1 MITAELELPARGSG
15 RARAV
20 GVAAARIWAGPVFIP
35 WLVSRL
41 VVSATLMVVGARS
54 VSDIPDY
61 TRLVMWD
68 GNWYRI
74 IATSGYGLAPH
85 AGQWSTWPFFPL
97 LPALV
102 WLLRQFSAPYTVAL
116 LVWSNAA
123 AFVAFTGV
131 HRAAGM
137 VTTTSA
143 ARWAVWLTALFPGA
157 ITLVMAYPDSLYL
170 AGTVWAFVYLA
181 RHQPA
186 RAGLAAAIAAAA
198 RPNGAIVLVALT
210 VAAIDV
216 SATGRGRRIALVLGP
231 SAAFLAGWLAWL
243 GHATGDAF
251 VFLHAKQ
258 AWTETS
264 LTALISSPL
273 RHRWGLLQFLLGALL
288 VLPFRRRRSRY
299 PRSWGILAV
308 VSLAPSFAFGIVG
321 LARYSIC
328 CFPLAIAAADHLTR
342 RPRHGPERATSSGPP
357 RWPLAI
363 TAALLIAFGVLIT
376 QGSYVP

>member
-1 MITAELELPARGSG
+1 MITELELPERGSG
-15 RARAV
+15 RACPVRTL
-20 GVAAARIWAGPVFIP
+20 AARVWSGPVLVP

-54 VSDIPDY
+54 VSAIPDY

-74 IATSGYGLAPH
+74 IATSGYGPAPH
-85 AGQWSTWPFFPL
+85 AGMWSTWPFFPL

-102 WLLRQFSAPYTVAL
+102 WLLRQLGAPYTVAL
-116 LVWSNAA
+116 LVWSNTA

-137 VTTTSA
+137 FTTARA

-186 RAGLAAAIAAAA
+186 RAGLAAAIATAA
-198 RPNGAIVLVALT
+198 RPNGAVVLVALT
-210 VAAIDV
+210 VAALD
-216 SATGRGRRIALVLGP
+216 STATSRGRRIALVIGP
-231 SAAFLAGWLAWL
+231 SAVLLAGWLAWL
-243 GHATGDAF
+243 RHATGDPF

-264 LTALISSPL
+264 LTTLITSPL
-273 RHRWGLLQFLLGALL
+273 HHRWGLLQFLLGALL
-288 VLPFRRRRSRY
+288 VLPFLRHRSRY
-299 PRSWGILAV
+299 PRSWHILTL

-328 CFPLAIAAADHLTR
+328 CFPLAIAAADHLTSR
-342 RPRHGPERATSSGPP
+342 RRHRPESATFSGPP
-357 RWPLAI
+357 GWPLAI
-363 TAALLIAFGVLIT
+363 TAMLLIAFGLLIT